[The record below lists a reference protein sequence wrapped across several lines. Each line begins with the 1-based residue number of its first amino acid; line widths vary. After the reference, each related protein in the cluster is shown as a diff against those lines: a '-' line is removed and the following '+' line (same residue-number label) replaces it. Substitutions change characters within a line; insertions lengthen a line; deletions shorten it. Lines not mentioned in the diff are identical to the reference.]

1 MKFKIGISETLLII
15 ACNLLTGF
23 TIHTIIKEG
32 KSLPLIII
40 LVVTFGIS
48 LIILF
53 KNRQIE
59 K

>member
-1 MKFKIGISETLLII
+1 MKFKIGISETILIVFK
-15 ACNLLTGF
+15 LF

-40 LVVTFGIS
+40 LLITFGIS
-48 LIILF
+48 LAILF
-53 KNRQIE
+53 KNRQFE

>member
-1 MKFKIGISETLLII
+1 MKFKIGISETILIV
-15 ACNLLTGF
+15 ACNMLTGF

-40 LVVTFGIS
+40 LLITFGIS
-48 LIILF
+48 LVILF
-53 KNRQIE
+53 KNRQFE